1 MYLCKYILNTVY
13 IQSIYLDVFLCVT
26 SGIIIGYKNVH
37 FTYSF
42 SRLFIFFY
50 QTLLSFFFLCKD
62 VQYVIFITFIKKVL
76 TSKEGTGRISSK
88 KTTETKL
95 ITLLCAWSVDRI
107 IRYMYQYFC
116 KKGKKMICVFF
127 GCQNIFGKII
137 KFYCSIEN
145 VLLKNF
151 YWAKNIHNDRKC
163 RKIVS
168 QTDIC
173 NWSAFLTIQNNSL
186 L

>member
-1 MYLCKYILNTVY
+1 MCTSHILSPGCSY
-13 IQSIYLDVFLCVT
+13 FFSLDIVV
-26 SGIIIGYKNVH
+26 I
-37 FTYSF
+37 
-42 SRLFIFFY
+42 
-50 QTLLSFFFLCKD
+50 FFLCKD
-62 VQYVIFITFIKKVL
+62 VQHVIFITFIKKEDFNI
-76 TSKEGTGRISSK
+76 KRRHRANFFK
-88 KTTETKL
+88 KTTETKV
-95 ITLLCAWSVDRI
+95 ITLLCVLYQSVDRMI
-107 IRYMYQYFC
+107 GTSNFVE
-116 KKGKKMICVFF
+116 KEKKMICVFF